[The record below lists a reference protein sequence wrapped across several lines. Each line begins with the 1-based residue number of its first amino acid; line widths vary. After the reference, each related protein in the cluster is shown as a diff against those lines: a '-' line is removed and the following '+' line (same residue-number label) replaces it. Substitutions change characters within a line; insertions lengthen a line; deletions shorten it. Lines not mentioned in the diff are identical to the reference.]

1 MIFLTLHPPKN
12 TYKPITWA
20 LRVLTITAL
29 IMLSG
34 CQLWPSKTNQVID
47 RGRDVGSIGGPTV
60 GETEQQEI
68 KISVAPLPRVPVEQS
83 LKSYQQILKHSDNPE
98 ARQRVL
104 RRMADLTMM
113 AAENEG
119 IEDLVTEP
127 APRAD
132 NPASDQTGEDQT
144 IIDGAA
150 TTDTRIEINEYENQ
164 YLDIGY
170 ENAITLYESFLQSGV
185 EGSKRAETYYL
196 LAKVY
201 DLMGEIERS
210 LEMLNRLVLE
220 HPESTYYQEA
230 QFRRGEIL
238 FSDGDFHPA
247 ADAYNQIL
255 SRRNNQRFYQQAI
268 YKYGWSLFKLSEYHQ
283 AGDTFFELLDHL
295 MTGPAQN
302 SAKKSSRKLLNDTQR
317 VISLTFSHLDGPKS
331 LQAKF
336 EAMGN
341 RNYESEI
348 YAALSELYL
357 HQERYKDAADT
368 YQTFISVHPLH
379 ALSPSFQSA
388 IIAAYTKGGFPSLIL
403 PAKEDYVTKFG
414 AQSEF
419 WQVYHQIAQA
429 QSPYNDIE
437 KQTLK
442 TLKPELKKHLWDI
455 SSHYHAL
462 AQKSTYPADYLIA
475 ADWYQ
480 QLLATFIQDDD
491 ARQINLLLAESLFS
505 GKQYAQAIIEFNHT
519 ANDYSGISQANADAS
534 YFALVAYQKLI
545 SALPK
550 DPKQTSTEADS
561 LTTTTANPTMTPSRE
576 DWIKKKIRHGLMFSE
591 RYSFDQRVPQ
601 ILDAARIDQL
611 FIKDLAGAV
620 ETSRWIV
627 VLNPTPAMSL
637 QKKAW
642 LTIADGEFDLTHYA
656 RAERAY
662 KTLLDFQGFS
672 ANQRLRFL
680 EQQVASIY
688 KQGEILR
695 DNNLKLLAADQFL
708 RVGQIFPNSKIRPNA
723 EFDAANLYLEESRW
737 PQAIE
742 VLTRFRNLYPEN
754 KLIDTI
760 PDKLALAYENTQQ
773 WALAATEMETIS
785 NRYQDTDIEL
795 SRQTLWHAAEL
806 RDKAQ
811 QTEQAIRVYKKY
823 VWGFEQPLEQR
834 AEAQFRLI
842 KLYGALDDTSKRN
855 FWLSKL
861 QQNYLTQGDKN
872 TDRTLYLAAWATFTL
887 ADPVYQSFMAL
898 QLTLPLKKSL
908 KIKQRLMKQ
917 TLDAYKLVLEIGV
930 ADFTTA
936 STFRMG
942 EIYRQLA
949 VELIASERPTALND
963 IELEQYEILLE
974 EQALPI
980 EDQAIEIHESNTELV
995 LQSIYDEWVRKSFTS
1010 LRELLPARYKKDEK
1024 SEQFVNEIL

>member
-1 MIFLTLHPPKN
+1 MIFLTRHSLKITP
-12 TYKPITWA
+12 KPITWT
-20 LRVLTITAL
+20 LRVLTLTAMVL
-29 IMLSG
+29 LSG
-34 CQLWPSKTNQVID
+34 CQLWPSKTNQAINMEHNI
-47 RGRDVGSIGGPTV
+47 GSNAGSIEGPTV

-68 KISVAPLPRVPVEQS
+68 KISVAPLPQVPVEQS
-83 LKSYQQILKHSDNPE
+83 LKSYQQILKHSDDPE

-119 IEDLVTEP
+119 IEDIIT
-127 APRAD
+127 D
-132 NPASDQTGEDQT
+132 TDQTA
-144 IIDGAA
+144 IDGAA
-150 TTDTRIEINEYENQ
+150 TSGTLIKIDEYQNQ

-247 ADAYNQIL
+247 ADAYHQIL

-283 AGDTFFELLDHL
+283 AGDAFFELLDYL
-295 MTGPAQN
+295 MEEAAQHGV
-302 SAKKSSRKLLNDTQR
+302 KKSARKLLSDTQR
-317 VISLTFSHLDGPKS
+317 VISLTYSHLDGPKS

-336 EAMGN
+336 EKMGG

-348 YAALSELYL
+348 YAALSDLYL
-357 HQERYKDAADT
+357 HQERYKDAADS

-379 ALSPSFQSA
+379 ALAPSFQSS

-403 PAKEDYVTKFG
+403 PAKEDYVTQFG

-442 TLKPELKKHLWDI
+442 ALKPELKKHLWDI
-455 SSHYHAL
+455 ASHYHAL
-462 AQKSTYPADYLIA
+462 AQKSTYPAGYLIA
-475 ADWYQ
+475 ANWYQ

-505 GKQYAQAIIEFNHT
+505 GRKYAEAIIEFNHT
-519 ANDYSGISQANADAS
+519 ANDYSGVSQANADAS
-534 YFALVAYQKLI
+534 YFALVAYQKLL

-550 DPKQTSTEADS
+550 EAKQTSSEDS
-561 LTTTTANPTMTPSRE
+561 LAGSTTIPTTIPTTTPTRE

-627 VLNPTPAMSL
+627 VLNPAPTVSL

-680 EQQVASIY
+680 EQQVTSIY

-695 DNNLKLLAADQFL
+695 DNNLKLLAAEQFL
-708 RVGQIFPNSKIRPNA
+708 RVGQVFPNSKIRPNA
-723 EFDAANLYLEESRW
+723 EFDAANLYLEENRW

-742 VLTRFRNLYPEN
+742 VLTRFRSLYSDN
-754 KLIDTI
+754 KLVDTI
-760 PDKLALAYENTQQ
+760 PDKLALAYESTQQ
-773 WALAATEMETIS
+773 WALAAIEMETIS

-823 VWGFEQPLEQR
+823 IWGFEQPLEQR
-834 AEAQFRLI
+834 AEAQFRLVN
-842 KLYGALDDTSKRN
+842 LYGALNDTLKRN

-861 QQNYLTQGDKN
+861 QKNYLTQGDKN

-887 ADPVYQSFMAL
+887 ADPVYKSFLAV

-908 KIKQRLMKQ
+908 KAKQRLMKQ
-917 TLDAYKLVLEIGV
+917 TLEAYRLVLEIGV

-949 VELIASERPTALND
+949 VELIASERPSALND

-995 LQSIYDEWVRKSFTS
+995 LQLIYDEWVRKSFTS